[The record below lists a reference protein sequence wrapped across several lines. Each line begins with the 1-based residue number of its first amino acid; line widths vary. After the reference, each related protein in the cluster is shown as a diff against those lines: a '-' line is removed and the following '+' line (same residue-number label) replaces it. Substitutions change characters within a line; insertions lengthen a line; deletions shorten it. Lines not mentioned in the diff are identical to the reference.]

1 MKAPSRILAVLALI
15 VGLVAPAVPAAA
27 DAAQYS
33 VLVFSKTTGYRH
45 ASIPAGIAA
54 IKKLGQDNGFSVDA
68 TEDDTQFTDA
78 NLAKYDA
85 VIFLST
91 TGDPVTRPEAKAA
104 FERYIQAGGG
114 YLGIHAASDSG
125 YTWAWYGGLVG
136 AYFRDHPAIQ
146 QALVRVV
153 GQGTEATRDLPN
165 KWWRTDEWYNF
176 QTNPR
181 GAVRVLTT
189 IDESTYN
196 PVGYTGGS
204 MGEDHPMSWCHR
216 YDGGRAVYTAFGH
229 TDASYTEPL
238 FLMHLLGAI
247 KMAAGQA
254 KFNCDPND

>member
-1 MKAPSRILAVLALI
+1 MPPRQTRRTRSACSPPSS
-15 VGLVAPAVPAAA
+15 AA
-27 DAAQYS
+27 
-33 VLVFSKTTGYRH
+33 T
-45 ASIPAGIAA
+45 
-54 IKKLGQDNGFSVDA
+54 
-68 TEDDTQFTDA
+68 A

-91 TGDPVTRPEAKAA
+91 TGDPVPRPEAKAA
-104 FERYIQAGGG
+104 FERYIQSGGG
-114 YLGIHAASDSG
+114 YLGIHAASDGG

-204 MGEDHPMSWCHR
+204 MGIRSRPRCRSCR
-216 YDGGRAVYTAFGH
+216 RRTRCGTKPRPR
-229 TDASYTEPL
+229 S
-238 FLMHLLGAI
+238 
-247 KMAAGQA
+247 
-254 KFNCDPND
+254 